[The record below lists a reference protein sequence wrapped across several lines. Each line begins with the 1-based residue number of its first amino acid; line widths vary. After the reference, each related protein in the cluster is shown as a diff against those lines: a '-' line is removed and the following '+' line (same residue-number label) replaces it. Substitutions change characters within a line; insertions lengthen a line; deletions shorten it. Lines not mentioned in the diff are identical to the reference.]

1 MIRPAKTI
9 EERAVLVGY
18 LASKLGIMP
27 QALVGQ
33 MPFEAAAIIRNGRP
47 VGAVLYTNY
56 RQYSIEMTAAGEPG
70 WLTRA
75 DIRNA
80 FYYPFIDLGCWTVL
94 TMINRSNT
102 ASRELNRRL
111 GFTEL
116 CVVETGVGKAG
127 DVIMYGMSRNKC
139 TWLQQQSL
147 RAAA

>member
-1 MIRPAKTI
+1 MIRPARTI
-9 EERAVLVGY
+9 EEKAVLVGY
-18 LASKLGIMP
+18 LANKLSITP

-33 MPFEAAAIIRNGRP
+33 MPFEAAAIIRNGRA

-80 FYYPFIDLGCWTVL
+80 FFYPFIDLGCWTVL

-102 ASRELNRRL
+102 PSRELNRRL

-116 CVVETGVGKAG
+116 CVVETGAGKAG

-139 TWLQQQSL
+139 AWLPQELL
-147 RAAA
+147 RSAA